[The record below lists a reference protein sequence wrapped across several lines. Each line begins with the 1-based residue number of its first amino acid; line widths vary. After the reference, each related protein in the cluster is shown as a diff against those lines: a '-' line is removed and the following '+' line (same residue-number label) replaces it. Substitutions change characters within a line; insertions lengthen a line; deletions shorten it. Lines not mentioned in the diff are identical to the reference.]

1 MIYRCIQ
8 CGVTFERVRIWTQ
21 VRSVSTIQP
30 DFQKEREIRDAEE
43 LREKKKALKEQRIRE
58 KQETE
63 ANKKK
68 KAEQSYECEY
78 VCVYDL

>member
-1 MIYRCIQ
+1 MM
-8 CGVTFERVRIWTQ
+8 
-21 VRSVSTIQP
+21 
-30 DFQKEREIRDAEE
+30 QKSY
-43 LREKKKALKEQRIRE
+43 ALKEQRIRE